1 MKIYDIDTLE
11 KDDSGN
17 YNLTQLTFQTDFNT
31 ITYQQYEVQKGEEM
45 RIDLVCESI
54 YGNLNYIDIILNV
67 NNIDNPLNIQEGTI
81 IIYPTGNVD
90 GLRYSDIKKQ
100 NTAEVLANTNKQQR
114 KDNNRKKYVEN
125 KYSLPPTIM
134 NERIQQYDISSDV
147 IVLGS
152 GLF

>member
-11 KDDSGN
+11 KDDSGK
-17 YNLTQLTFQTDFNT
+17 YNLNQLTFQSDYTSLR
-31 ITYQQYEVQKGEEM
+31 YQQYEVQKGEEM

-54 YGNLNYIDIILNV
+54 YGNTDYVDIILNV

-81 IIYPTGNVD
+81 LIYPTGNID
-90 GLRYSDIKKQ
+90 SLRYSDIKKQ

-134 NERIQQYDISSDV
+134 NDRTQQYDISSDV

>member
-17 YNLTQLTFQTDFNT
+17 YNLTQLTYQSDFN
-31 ITYQQYEVQKGEEM
+31 IVNYQQYEVLKGEEL
-45 RIDLVCESI
+45 RIDLVCQSI
-54 YGNLNYIDIILNV
+54 YGSLDYIDIILNA
-67 NNIDNPLNIQEGTI
+67 NNIDNPLNIKEGTI

-100 NTAEVLANTNKQQR
+100 NAAEVLTNTNKQQR

-125 KYSLPPTIM
+125 QYSLPPTIM
-134 NERIQQYDISSDV
+134 NERTQQYDISSDV

>member
-1 MKIYDIDTLE
+1 MTYQ
-11 KDDSGN
+11 S
-17 YNLTQLTFQTDFNT
+17 DFN
-31 ITYQQYEVQKGEEM
+31 IVNYQQYEVQKGEEM
-45 RIDLVCESI
+45 RIDLVCQSI
-54 YGNLNYIDIILNV
+54 YGSLDYIDIILNA
-67 NNIDNPLNIQEGTI
+67 NNIDNPLNIKEGTI

-100 NTAEVLANTNKQQR
+100 NAAEVLTNTNKQQR

-125 KYSLPPTIM
+125 QYSLPPTIM
-134 NERIQQYDISSDV
+134 NERTQQYDISSDV

>member
-1 MKIYDIDTLE
+1 V
-11 KDDSGN
+11 N
-17 YNLTQLTFQTDFNT
+17 
-31 ITYQQYEVQKGEEM
+31 YQQYEVQKGEEM
-45 RIDLVCESI
+45 RIDLVCQSI
-54 YGNLNYIDIILNV
+54 YGSLDYIDIILNA
-67 NNIDNPLNIQEGTI
+67 NNIDNPLNIKEGTI

-100 NTAEVLANTNKQQR
+100 NAAEVLTNTNKQQR

-125 KYSLPPTIM
+125 QYSLPPTIM
-134 NERIQQYDISSDV
+134 NERTQQYDISSDV

>member
-17 YNLTQLTFQTDFNT
+17 YNLTQLTYQSDFN
-31 ITYQQYEVQKGEEM
+31 IVNYQQYEVQKGEEM
-45 RIDLVCESI
+45 RIDLVCQSI
-54 YGNLNYIDIILNV
+54 YGSLDYIDIILNA
-67 NNIDNPLNIQEGTI
+67 NKIDNTLNIKEGTI

-100 NTAEVLANTNKQQR
+100 NAAEVLTNTNKQQR

-125 KYSLPPTIM
+125 
-134 NERIQQYDISSDV
+134 QY
-147 IVLGS
+147 
-152 GLF
+152 

>member
-1 MKIYDIDTLE
+1 MKIYDIDKLE
-11 KDDSGN
+11 KDSSGN
-17 YNLTQLTFQTDFNT
+17 YNLTQLTFQADYTSLS
-31 ITYQQYEVQKGEEM
+31 YQQYEVQKGEEM

-54 YGNLNYIDIILNV
+54 YGNTDYVDIILNV

-81 IIYPTGNVD
+81 LIYPTGNID
-90 GLRYSDIKKQ
+90 SLRYSDIKKQ

-134 NERIQQYDISSDV
+134 NDRTQQYDISSDV

>member
-17 YNLTQLTFQTDFNT
+17 YNLTQLTFQADYTSLR
-31 ITYQQYEVQKGEEM
+31 YQQYEVQRGEEM

-54 YGNLNYIDIILNV
+54 YGNTDYVDIILNV

-81 IIYPTGNVD
+81 IIYPTGNID

-100 NTAEVLANTNKQQR
+100 NAAEVLSNSNKQQR

-134 NERIQQYDISSDV
+134 NERTQQYDISSDV

>member
-11 KDDSGN
+11 KDYSGN
-17 YNLTQLTFQTDFNT
+17 YNLTQLTYQSDFN
-31 ITYQQYEVQKGEEM
+31 IVNYQQYEVQKGEEM
-45 RIDLVCESI
+45 RIDLVCQSI
-54 YGNLNYIDIILNV
+54 YGSLDYIDIILNA
-67 NNIDNPLNIQEGTI
+67 NNIDNPLNIKEGTI

-100 NTAEVLANTNKQQR
+100 NAAEVLTNTNKQKR

-125 KYSLPPTIM
+125 QYSLPPTIM
-134 NERIQQYDISSDV
+134 NERTQQYDISSDV

>member
-17 YNLTQLTFQTDFNT
+17 YNLTQLTYQSDFN
-31 ITYQQYEVQKGEEM
+31 IVNYQQYEVQKGEEM
-45 RIDLVCESI
+45 RIDLVCQSI
-54 YGNLNYIDIILNV
+54 YGSLDYIDIILNA
-67 NNIDNPLNIQEGTI
+67 NNIDNPLNIKEGTI

-100 NTAEVLANTNKQQR
+100 NDAEVLTNTNKQQR

-125 KYSLPPTIM
+125 QYSLPPTIM
-134 NERIQQYDISSDV
+134 NERTQQYDISSDV

>member
-17 YNLTQLTFQTDFNT
+17 YNLTQLTYQSDFN
-31 ITYQQYEVQKGEEM
+31 IVNYQQYEVQKGEEM
-45 RIDLVCESI
+45 RIDLVCQSI
-54 YGNLNYIDIILNV
+54 YGSLDYIDIILNA
-67 NNIDNPLNIQEGTI
+67 NNIDNPLNIKEGTI

-100 NTAEVLANTNKQQR
+100 NGAEVLTNTNKQQR

-125 KYSLPPTIM
+125 QYSLPPTIM
-134 NERIQQYDISSDV
+134 NERTQQYDISSDV

>member
-17 YNLTQLTFQTDFNT
+17 YNLTQLTYQSDFN
-31 ITYQQYEVQKGEEM
+31 IVNYQQYEVQKGEEM
-45 RIDLVCESI
+45 RIDLVCQSI
-54 YGNLNYIDIILNV
+54 YGSLDYIDIILNA
-67 NNIDNPLNIQEGTI
+67 NNIDNPLNIKEGKI

-100 NTAEVLANTNKQQR
+100 NAAEVLTNTNKQQR

-125 KYSLPPTIM
+125 QYSLPPTIM
-134 NERIQQYDISSDV
+134 NERTQQYDISSDV

>member
-11 KDDSGN
+11 KDESGK
-17 YNLTQLTFQTDFNT
+17 YNLTQLTFQTDYT
-31 ITYQQYEVQKGEEM
+31 SLGYQQYAVQKGEEM

-54 YGNLNYIDIILNV
+54 YGNTDYVDIILNV

-81 IIYPTGNVD
+81 LIYPTGNID
-90 GLRYSDIKKQ
+90 SLRYSDIKNQ
-100 NTAEVLANTNKQQR
+100 NAAEVLANTNKQQR

-134 NERIQQYDISSDV
+134 NDRTQQYDISSDV